1 MHDRDRLFVPYGRR
15 PGEGGGARVDLR
27 MVAFFAVVL
36 LLLALAG
43 WLYLRQASEVAELAS
58 EIRLLELDKEDR
70 HRELVTLKGQVAML
84 GSLKRVLNEGIEMG
98 YSLPDVSSGQ
108 GQLVIE
114 CSTSCVAPDMA
125 AESVAMLNSRDPGAG
140 EPGLWSKVLGRLGD
154 WIKMVAPAW

>member
-1 MHDRDRLFVPYGRR
+1 MHDRDRLFIPYGRR
-15 PGEGGGARVDLR
+15 PGEGGSARVDLR

-58 EIRLLELDKEDR
+58 EIRQLEMDKEAR
-70 HRELVTLKGQVAML
+70 HRELVTLHGQVAML

-98 YSLPDVSSGQ
+98 YRLPDVSSGT

-114 CSTSCVAPDMA
+114 CSTNCVAPDPAGNSA
-125 AESVAMLNSRDPGAG
+125 AVADSGDVGAG
-140 EPGLWSKVLGRLGD
+140 ASDLWNGLLGRLGD
-154 WIKMVAPAW
+154 WIKMAAPAW